1 MSLSFAEAIESRSES
16 RTQPAHTMRKITM
29 RRADAKMVMITHQA
43 IRRKLPRE
51 PLAGFEKRFL
61 KRTLRAFGFEDPCP
75 VVASVYHVVKSIS
88 SLDTQFSRH
97 GKPMK
102 NNRKQVKLTIDF

>member
-1 MSLSFAEAIESRSES
+1 
-16 RTQPAHTMRKITM
+16 MRKVTM
-29 RRADAKMVMITHQA
+29 RRADAKMVMIARQA

-61 KRTLRAFGFEDPCP
+61 KRTLRLLGFEDPRP
-75 VVASVYHVVKSIS
+75 VVASLYHMVKSIA

-97 GKPMK
+97 GK
-102 NNRKQVKLTIDF
+102 NE